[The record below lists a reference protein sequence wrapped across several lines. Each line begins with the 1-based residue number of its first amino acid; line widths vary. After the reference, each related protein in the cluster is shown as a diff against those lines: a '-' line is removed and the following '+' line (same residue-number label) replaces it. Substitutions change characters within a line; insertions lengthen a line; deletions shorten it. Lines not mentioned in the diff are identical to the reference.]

1 MSEESEFDEIAREE
15 LLKAIMGEIAQT
27 DVSNEVTEVLK
38 ELVRANPDIEVA
50 IVSSAEG
57 LPVAWYS
64 ATQGMTFEEGTLAGS
79 INVIF
84 MTSER
89 NSINLNMGH
98 VDHIIIRTDDGNVII
113 TLIGEDH
120 ILGVVTNK
128 DAKLGAVRT
137 DINRVAKK
145 ITEIIEK
152 ARTLS
157 F

>member
-1 MSEESEFDEIAREE
+1 MSEEIEFDDVAREE
-15 LLKAIMGEIAQT
+15 LLKAIMGEISQT
-27 DVSNEVTEVLK
+27 DISNEVTEALK
-38 ELVRANPDIEVA
+38 ELVASNPDIEVA

-64 ATQGMTFEEGTLAGS
+64 ASQGASFEEGTLAGS

-89 NSINLNMGH
+89 NSMNLNMGH
-98 VDHIIIRTDDGNVII
+98 VDHIIIKTEEGNVII

-128 DAKLGAVRT
+128 DAKLGAVRM
-137 DINRVAKK
+137 DINRVANK
-145 ITEIIEK
+145 ISEIIEK
-152 ARTLS
+152 ARAPTL
-157 F
+157 

>member
-1 MSEESEFDEIAREE
+1 MSEEIEFDEVAREE
-15 LLKAIMGEIAQT
+15 LLKAIMGEISQT
-27 DVSNEVTEVLK
+27 DISNEVTEVLK
-38 ELVRANPDIEVA
+38 ELVAANPDIEVA

-64 ATQGMTFEEGTLAGS
+64 ATKGSPFEEGTLAGS

-89 NSINLNMGH
+89 NSMNLNMGH
-98 VDHIIIRTDDGNVII
+98 VDHIIIKTEDGNVII

-128 DAKLGAVRT
+128 DAKLGAVRM
-137 DINRVAKK
+137 DINRVANK
-145 ITEIIEK
+145 ISKIIEK
-152 ARTLS
+152 ARAPS
-157 F
+157 I